1 MTLHRFLEDS
11 ISACC
16 DRTFNVN
23 RSMGK
28 KKLVERGGFNPWVG
42 KIPWIWKW

>member
-28 KKLVERGGFNPWVG
+28 KKLVEKSEQIVKSHVFLLANWH
-42 KIPWIWKW
+42 